1 MNMDP
6 STTGRVVGRYEIL
19 RQIGQGAMATV
30 HLARQLDLDRAV
42 ALKELDRL
50 AVGDSSPVASRF
62 LREAHV
68 AGSLSH
74 ASIVTVYEYFVHD
87 GRPFIAMEFVEGGS
101 LRRYLPGLTL
111 NQIFGVLEDLLAAL
125 DHSES
130 RGVVHRDIKPE
141 NMLVTVDGRIK
152 IADFGIASAYGLVGG
167 ALLTATGATVG
178 TPMYMAPEQAT
189 GAPTTIATDLYAL
202 GIVAFEMLLG
212 QLPFGSAE
220 SPIAIIWQH
229 VNGAV
234 PDMQALRPDLD
245 PRLCQW
251 VARLLE
257 KHPADRPASAAEALD
272 ALEEIALDL
281 LGSRW
286 RHDARL
292 GTDVP
297 EAWHVAPPA
306 IRSRLGGRVAAVG
319 VSAAADPHATR
330 DANGARTPPA
340 RVEDEDSGRSGHPLR
355 DALSSMSRARRSMTV
370 RVVIVAVALIAAAGG
385 YAALRRDVPRPAGNL
400 ADAHPCGPPTTVP
413 WTKEPVQSC
422 DLVAPLNLDNW
433 KVPVYSPPVARAPHE
448 RPGPPMA
455 GALLDSHHQF
465 FVCQRWFAAF
475 EYHHPYPHAGASS
488 MRNGWWAFTRAEN
501 GAWGWTPEV
510 FFKGGSN
517 DDRDRGLVQCGPNHR

>member
-6 STTGRVVGRYEIL
+6 STAGRVVGRYEIL

-74 ASIVTVYEYFVHD
+74 AGIVTVYEYFVHD

-111 NQIFGVLEDLLAAL
+111 NQIFGLLEDLLAAL
-125 DHSES
+125 DHSGS

-141 NMLVTVDGRIK
+141 NMLVTVDGRVK

-229 VNGAV
+229 STG
-234 PDMQALRPDLD
+234 RSRTCRRCD
-245 PRLCQW
+245 PTSTRGC
-251 VARLLE
+251 ASGSRDSSRST
-257 KHPADRPASAAEALD
+257 PPTDRPRRRK
-272 ALEEIALDL
+272 L
-281 LGSRW
+281 LTHSR
-286 RHDARL
+286 RSPSTYSEVVGDMTH
-292 GTDVP
+292 
-297 EAWHVAPPA
+297 AW
-306 IRSRLGGRVAAVG
+306 
-319 VSAAADPHATR
+319 
-330 DANGARTPPA
+330 
-340 RVEDEDSGRSGHPLR
+340 
-355 DALSSMSRARRSMTV
+355 SRASQRHGT
-370 RVVIVAVALIAAAGG
+370 
-385 YAALRRDVPRPAGNL
+385 LRRR
-400 ADAHPCGPPTTVP
+400 
-413 WTKEPVQSC
+413 
-422 DLVAPLNLDNW
+422 
-433 KVPVYSPPVARAPHE
+433 
-448 RPGPPMA
+448 RPGR
-455 GALLDSHHQF
+455 GS
-465 FVCQRWFAAF
+465 V
-475 EYHHPYPHAGASS
+475 
-488 MRNGWWAFTRAEN
+488 AESRPS
-501 GAWGWTPEV
+501 A
-510 FFKGGSN
+510 
-517 DDRDRGLVQCGPNHR
+517 